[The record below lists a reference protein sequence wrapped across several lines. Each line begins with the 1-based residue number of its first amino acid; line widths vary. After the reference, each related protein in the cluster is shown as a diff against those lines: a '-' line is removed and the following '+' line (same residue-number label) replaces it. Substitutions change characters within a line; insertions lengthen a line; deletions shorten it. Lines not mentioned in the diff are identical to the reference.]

1 MQAIL
6 RPWITEIK
14 TGGYRSRH
22 PCSTGAFFAGRA
34 LEAMKKRWSPSR
46 TSVTVMCITT
56 QRRNRPYAE

>member
-22 PCSTGAFFAGRA
+22 LPLHGAAFAGRA
-34 LEAMKKRWSPSR
+34 LSQ
-46 TSVTVMCITT
+46 VTLQATVIRLLAVT
-56 QRRNRPYAE
+56 